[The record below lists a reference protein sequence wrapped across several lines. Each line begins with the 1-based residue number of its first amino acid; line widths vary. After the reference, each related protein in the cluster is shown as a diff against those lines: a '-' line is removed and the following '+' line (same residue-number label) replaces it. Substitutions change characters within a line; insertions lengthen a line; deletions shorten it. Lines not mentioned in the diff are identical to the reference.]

1 MAPAP
6 APVNFAT
13 FATFAKFI
21 RFIRFI
27 KFIGFAATDWM
38 ALRGGAHAMRRL
50 RLVRRYALLT
60 SGVLFIL
67 GVCG

>member
-6 APVNFAT
+6 VI

-21 RFIRFI
+21 
-27 KFIGFAATDWM
+27 KFISFAGTDWM
-38 ALRGGAHAMRRL
+38 ALGGGTHAMRRL

>member
-1 MAPAP
+1 MAMAPAP
-6 APVNFAT
+6 VIFAT

-21 RFIRFI
+21 N
-27 KFIGFAATDWM
+27 FAATDWM
-38 ALRGGAHAMRRL
+38 ALRGGAHALSDCGMM
-50 RLVRRYALLT
+50 RRYALFT

>member
-1 MAPAP
+1 MAMAPAP
-6 APVNFAT
+6 VIFAT

-21 RFIRFI
+21 KFI
-27 KFIGFAATDWM
+27 KFINFAATDWM
-38 ALRGGAHAMRRL
+38 ALRGGAHALSDCGPM
-50 RLVRRYALLT
+50 RRYALLT